1 MTVRASRL
9 RLFAKRLRRNQTDAE
24 RKLWM
29 RLRARQV
36 NGLKFRRQHPI
47 GRYIVDFCCPEHQL
61 VVELDGGHHAS
72 KIQADRRRTEFLV
85 QLGYRVLRF
94 WDHEVLTNPEAVLEQ
109 IAEAVTHP
117 HPNPLPVRERER
129 KLQH

>member
-1 MTVRASRL
+1 MRGMAERKPKL
-9 RLFAKRLRRNQTDAE
+9 RLYARQLRRSQTDAE
-24 RKLWM
+24 RKLWT

-61 VVELDGGHHAS
+61 VVELDGGHHAR
-72 KIQADRRRTEFLV
+72 QARADEHRTKFLV

-94 WDHEVLTNPEAVLEQ
+94 WGARCEE
-109 IAEAVTHP
+109 
-117 HPNPLPVRERER
+117 
-129 KLQH
+129 